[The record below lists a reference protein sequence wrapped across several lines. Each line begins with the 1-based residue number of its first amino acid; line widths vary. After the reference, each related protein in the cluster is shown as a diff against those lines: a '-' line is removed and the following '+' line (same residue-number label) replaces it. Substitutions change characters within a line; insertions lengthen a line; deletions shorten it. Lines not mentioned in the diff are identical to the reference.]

1 MARLLFVTMT
11 SLDGYVADTSGGFE
25 WAAPDPEVHAFV
37 NDLSRGIGTFVC
49 GRRLHE
55 VMRYWDTAP
64 TSVASGDGDD
74 ERADPADPADLAD
87 PEDPEDAAVMADFAR
102 IWQAADKVVHS
113 RSLESVS
120 SPRTRL
126 ERSFDPAAL
135 ARYVAEAD
143 RDVSIGG
150 PTLAAEALRAGIVD
164 EVHVLRS
171 PVIVGGG
178 TAALQDGIR
187 LPLAL
192 LEARS
197 FAGGTTYSRYA
208 VRR

>member
-1 MARLLFVTMT
+1 MARLLYVSLT

-37 NDLSRGIGTFVC
+37 NDLSRGVGTFVC
-49 GRRLHE
+49 GRRLYE

-64 TSVASGDGDD
+64 TSAADGDED
-74 ERADPADPADLAD
+74 ELPD
-87 PEDPEDAAVMADFAR
+87 DPEDAAVMADFAR
-102 IWQAADKVVHS
+102 IWQAADKVVLS
-113 RSLESVS
+113 RTLESVS

-135 ARYVAEAD
+135 ARHVAEAD

-187 LPLAL
+187 LPLTL